1 MSKKCAICASELF
14 TERSKKCAKY
24 ASKIFAER

>member
-1 MSKKCAICASELF
+1 MSKKCASYASELF

>member
-1 MSKKCAICASELF
+1 MSKKCVICASELF